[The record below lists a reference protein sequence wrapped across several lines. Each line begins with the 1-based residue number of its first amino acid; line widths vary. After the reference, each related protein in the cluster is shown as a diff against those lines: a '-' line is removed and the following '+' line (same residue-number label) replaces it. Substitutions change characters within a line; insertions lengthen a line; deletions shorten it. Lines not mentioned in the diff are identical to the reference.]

1 MKVTV
6 YSKPNCPQC
15 DHTKRDMEILG
26 IEYNTVD
33 LSSNHDELRRLVGMG
48 FRSAPIVETEHGSW
62 AGYNQE
68 RIKGLMAFV

>member
-15 DHTKRDMEILG
+15 EFTKRDMEILG
-26 IEYNTVD
+26 IEYTTVD
-33 LSSNHDELRRLVGMG
+33 LSHNQDELRRLVGLG